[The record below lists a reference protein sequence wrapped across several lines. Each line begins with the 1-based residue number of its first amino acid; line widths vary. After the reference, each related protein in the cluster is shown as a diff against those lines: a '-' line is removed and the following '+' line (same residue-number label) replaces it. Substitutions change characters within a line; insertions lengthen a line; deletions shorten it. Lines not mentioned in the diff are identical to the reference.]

1 MDLKLGWPSFVDGL
15 ERGPSFVGGL
25 ESGVG
30 KLSNLTSKMKCYLA
44 LKT

>member
-1 MDLKLGWPSFVDGL
+1 LKLGWPSFVDGL
-15 ERGPSFVGGL
+15 ERGPSFIGGL

-30 KLSNLTSKMKCYLA
+30 KLSNLTSKKKSYLA